1 MVSLSISYFRSSSL
15 LDNQDGVHQ
24 LNMESLKL
32 NSSLLNSTVLPSS
45 TTNSNVLSSSL
56 LDSSVLDPSMLTPKT
71 SVPSYLSQ
79 NTIPGSPKLSTRAN
93 ISYQAP
99 TDLPDIPSSYLDQS
113 EVLKHLL
120 RQEGKGG
127 SDQSASSSNSGINL
141 MTEQGSGGTRDLSQ
155 MPLYNDL
162 DMTVNYDMLNLPP
175 PPAYPMWR
183 LKDSEKQGERQ
194 REVRSTSLEKSSL
207 SKSQPD
213 LTNLNN
219 AKEATSPKELLSQ
232 R

>member
-1 MVSLSISYFRSSSL
+1 
-15 LDNQDGVHQ
+15 
-24 LNMESLKL
+24 
-32 NSSLLNSTVLPSS
+32 
-45 TTNSNVLSSSL
+45 
-56 LDSSVLDPSMLTPKT
+56 
-71 SVPSYLSQ
+71 
-79 NTIPGSPKLSTRAN
+79 
-93 ISYQAP
+93 
-99 TDLPDIPSSYLDQS
+99 
-113 EVLKHLL
+113 
-120 RQEGKGG
+120 
-127 SDQSASSSNSGINL
+127 

-183 LKDSEKQGERQ
+183 LKESEKQGERQ